1 MPVKR
6 PDNTRTSRRQRR
18 GGFTLSELM
27 IALGILAYGLTMS
40 ASLFTTAM
48 KFSNASF
55 RDVVGTIMCEN
66 GVALIR
72 ARLTEGDLGG
82 VPVDTLTDISNK
94 FDDHDLLYPTGDT
107 DSLYGL
113 KVLAKRVSS
122 GENDFQFVILAYK
135 KNRKGNNVDLR
146 KLSGKIANHGDEQS
160 KFTSGSIPGGLL
172 PDSPFVRGN
181 GAISYVDGIS
191 GNTVILRDRMEMTGT
206 MDVDAF
212 VLVESGSDIANPTGL
227 AAFAVRMGVPVK

>member
-1 MPVKR
+1 MRTMR
-6 PDNTRTSRRQRR
+6 PDNTRIGRRARR

-55 RDVVGTIMCEN
+55 RDIVGTIMCEN
-66 GVALIR
+66 GVALVR
-72 ARLTEGDLGG
+72 AGLTEGDLSG
-82 VPVDTLTDISNK
+82 VPVDTLKDISDK

-107 DSLYGL
+107 KTLYGL
-113 KVLAKRVSS
+113 KVLAKRISS
-122 GENDFQFVILAYK
+122 GENDFQFVFLAYK
-135 KNRKGNNVDLR
+135 KNHKGNNVKLE

-160 KFTSGSIPGGLL
+160 KFKAGSVPVGLL
-172 PDSPFVRGN
+172 PDSPFIRGN
-181 GAISYVDGIS
+181 GAISYVEGIS
-191 GNTVILRDRMEMTGT
+191 ENTVILRDRMEQTGN

-212 VLVESGSDIANPTGL
+212 VLVETGDDIVNPTGL